1 MTAYTQTSGDLEA
14 TLEPFGNGDEVDIIS
29 LEYPVSLSD
38 SALLDSLTSLADDV
52 RADGLSIKNLSTW
65 VNRFD
70 K

>member
-1 MTAYTQTSGDLEA
+1 MTSYTQTSGDLEA
-14 TLEPFGNGDEVDIIS
+14 TLEPLGNGDEVDIIS

-38 SALLDSLTSLADDV
+38 SALLDSLSSLADDV

>member
-1 MTAYTQTSGDLEA
+1 MSYTQTSGDLEA

-29 LEYPVSLSD
+29 LEYPASWND
-38 SALLDSLTSLADDV
+38 STLLDSLTSLADDV
-52 RADGLSIKNLSTW
+52 RTDGLSIKNLSTW